1 MVQLIKLEIEGF
13 GKFDKEKVINFD
25 TGINFITGLN
35 EVGKSTILEAIMA
48 SIFKYTKSQIEP
60 FVSWKNK
67 DVCRTA
73 LTYKTDKWGTFRII
87 SDYKSGKRGLEKIE
101 KNKAKEIAAV
111 DKNIDPY
118 LKEHFGFDDKKVF
131 ENTAFIRQSQMAIL
145 EDNSVRNKIKDMIE
159 EVFAGRSEASATK
172 ALSKIKKIAKDST
185 KEIDISEK
193 EQRELKEKLKS
204 AEETKESVVKD
215 SGEFEKTNKMF
226 DEKSKEFEKLQKNK
240 KLFDEKEKF
249 IKDKEHIDEQIEKVE
264 ELLEMTSEEKEI
276 QPETSSNK
284 TMGIVLIVLGALIS
298 LTGIGAIIGIPL
310 IIWGNN
316 KIEKTRGKD

>member
-1 MVQLIKLEIEGF
+1 
-13 GKFDKEKVINFD
+13 
-25 TGINFITGLN
+25 
-35 EVGKSTILEAIMA
+35 
-48 SIFKYTKSQIEP
+48 
-60 FVSWKNK
+60 
-67 DVCRTA
+67 
-73 LTYKTDKWGTFRII
+73 
-87 SDYKSGKRGLEKIE
+87 
-101 KNKAKEIAAV
+101 
-111 DKNIDPY
+111 
-118 LKEHFGFDDKKVF
+118 
-131 ENTAFIRQSQMAIL
+131 
-145 EDNSVRNKIKDMIE
+145 
-159 EVFAGRSEASATK
+159 
-172 ALSKIKKIAKDST
+172 
-185 KEIDISEK
+185 
-193 EQRELKEKLKS
+193 
-204 AEETKESVVKD
+204 
-215 SGEFEKTNKMF
+215 MF